1 MILKLK
7 RTPGI
12 YLVGFMCCGKSVVG
26 SELAA
31 RLGWKFCDLDSEIE
45 AEQGTT
51 ISSIFETSGEE
62 EFRRL
67 ETEAIGKRVLMI
79 QAGAPTVVALG
90 GGAFTRQ
97 QNYDLLENN
106 GITVWL
112 DCPLPLIKRRLEGS
126 TNRPLAR
133 DPIKFEL
140 LYWTRRESYARAD
153 YRIDISGDDPSDAVN
168 AVLALPLF

>member
-12 YLVGFMCCGKSVVG
+12 YLVGFMGCGKSVVG
-26 SELAA
+26 SELAR
-31 RLGWKFCDLDSEIE
+31 RLGWSFFDIDSEIE
-45 AEQGTT
+45 AQQGVT
-51 ISSIFETSGEE
+51 ISSIFDTRGEE
-62 EFRRL
+62 VFRRM
-67 ETEAIGKRVLMI
+67 ETEAIRKHIQMI
-79 QAGAPTVVALG
+79 QSGAPTVVALG

-106 GITVWL
+106 GITIWL
-112 DCPLPLIKRRLEGS
+112 DCPLPLIKKRLEGS
-126 TNRPLAR
+126 TDRPLAR
-133 DPIKFEL
+133 DPSKFEL

-153 YRIDISGDDPSDAVN
+153 YRIDISGDDPSDAVG